1 MTTMTVI
8 ILNTPEEIGDYIEY
22 LASEG
27 WPVVRTRE
35 VDGGRFVQITFAIGK

>member
-1 MTTMTVI
+1 MTTRTVN
-8 ILNTPEEIGDYIEY
+8 ILNTPAEAADYIEY

-35 VDGGRFVQITFAIGK
+35 VEGGRYVQITFAIGR

>member
-1 MTTMTVI
+1 MKTRTVN
-8 ILNTPEEIGDYIEY
+8 ILNVEDEINDYIEY

-35 VDGGRFVQITFAIGK
+35 VESGRYVAITFAIG